1 MSEYPRYAV
10 CLSDQAVIAMGED
23 GCLVAAGTE
32 DRNSL
37 LLTVGKTYKIL
48 GEKMGMYIV
57 ANNIGT
63 TSLHPKAQFQ
73 RTSAPGD

>member
-1 MSEYPRYAV
+1 M
-10 CLSDQAVIAMGED
+10 
-23 GCLVAAGTE
+23 AAGPE